1 MWYTRQESLNEKP
14 ILSVYKPSLFDRGKN
29 LQPEYTMCE
38 VSSPNVI
45 VTSVKRAEDE
55 SGLIVR
61 MYESSGIRTNVE
73 WNLEGLLPEIHL

>member
-1 MWYTRQESLNEKP
+1 MPLSL
-14 ILSVYKPSLFDRGKN
+14 IHIS
-29 LQPEYTMCE
+29 
-38 VSSPNVI
+38 NVI

-73 WNLEGLLPEIHL
+73 WNLEGLCPKYIYECDLMAVSYTHLEQSARS